1 MEGTAFLIVGGIALA
16 AVALYVM
23 DRYSKGKEIVWTDL
37 GKIGVVSSLLTGG
50 VLFAVQSDAGAAVV
64 ESVKA
69 TTQEMFVGTP
79 AF

>member
-1 MEGTAFLIVGGIALA
+1 MDATAFLIVGGIVLA
-16 AVALYVM
+16 AVVLYVM
-23 DRYSKGKEIVWTDL
+23 DRYSKGKEIVWTDM

-50 VLFAVQSDAGAAVV
+50 VLFAVQTDAGAAVV
-64 ESVKA
+64 ESVKT

>member
-1 MEGTAFLIVGGIALA
+1 MDGTAFLIVGAIAAA
-16 AVALYVM
+16 AVGLYVM
-23 DRYSKGKEIVWTDL
+23 DRYSKGKEIIWTDL
-37 GKIGVVSSLLTGG
+37 GKIGVVSSLLSGG
-50 VLFAVQSDAGAAVV
+50 ILFAVQTDAGAAVV

>member
-1 MEGTAFLIVGGIALA
+1 MDTTAFLIVGGIALA

-23 DRYSKGKEIVWTDL
+23 DRYSKGKEIVWPDL

-50 VLFAVQSDAGAAVV
+50 VLFAVQSDAGVAVV